1 MKHIASERIV
11 VLFVLILAITAV
23 QPPAAF
29 AYGLASA
36 AAADYTYYFIP
47 DNTYTTSDT
56 RAQLKLL
63 NWGSTF
69 RFQDVKW
76 LGPDGKTVACG
87 SFCVTDNEYAENG
100 YLISS
105 TWEFKI
111 AGRDL
116 QPGTYTAVVS
126 GCNFV
131 YQNNCMTWGEYFR
144 TTFTIGEGGPVI
156 SGNAGTGGAVLS
168 YLDGTLKSVTAG
180 SDGAYQISVPNGWS
194 GTLTPSKPGYMFIP
208 LKYDYTG
215 LTGDQTGQDFTA
227 AEATYVMLPLVVR

>member
-1 MKHIASERIV
+1 MKHIALKSIV
-11 VLFVLILAITAV
+11 VLVVLILTITAV

-29 AYGLASA
+29 AHGWASTDA
-36 AAADYTYYFIP
+36 VDYTYYFIP
-47 DNTYTTSDT
+47 DDTYTTSDA
-56 RAQLKLL
+56 RAQLKIL
-63 NWGSTF
+63 NWGSNF
-69 RFQDVKW
+69 QFQDVKW

-87 SFCVTDNEYAENG
+87 SVCVTDNEYATNG

-111 AGRDL
+111 AGRNR

-126 GCNFV
+126 GCTFV
-131 YQNNCMTWGEYFR
+131 YQNKCMTWGEYFR

-168 YLDGTLKSVTAG
+168 YLDGTIKSVTA
-180 SDGAYQISVPNGWS
+180 SADGAYQISVPNGWS
-194 GTLTPSKPGYMFIP
+194 GTVTPSKPGYMFIP

-215 LTGDQTGQDFTA
+215 LIGDQTGQDFTA
-227 AEATYVMLPLVVR
+227 AEATYMFIPLVIR